1 MRLLIDT
8 NIFLELLLGQSK
20 SAEARNLL
28 ARTID
33 HEMFISDFARH
44 SIGLLLVRQGR
55 PSVFRQF
62 VLDIILNA
70 GIQVIS
76 LRAENMDLALDAISR
91 FRLDFD
97 DAYQYAIAGK
107 HELTIVSFD
116 GDFDRTALGRRL
128 PADIASA

>member
-1 MRLLIDT
+1 MGLSSVRFGHYFDCGCSGDC
-8 NIFLELLLGQSK
+8 FA
-20 SAEARNLL
+20 AE
-28 ARTID
+28 D
-33 HEMFISDFARH
+33 
-44 SIGLLLVRQGR
+44 
-55 PSVFRQF
+55 
-62 VLDIILNA
+62 
-70 GIQVIS
+70 
-76 LRAENMDLALDAISR
+76 MDLALDAVSR

>member
-20 SAEARNLL
+20 LAEATNLL
-28 ARTID
+28 ADTKD
-33 HEMFISDFARH
+33 HEMFISDFALH
-44 SIGLLLVRQGR
+44 SIGLLLVRQGK
-55 PSVFRQF
+55 PLVFRQF
-62 VLDIILNA
+62 VLDIILTA
-70 GIQVIS
+70 GVQVIA
-76 LRAENMDLALDAISR
+76 LPAEDMDLVLDAVSR

-128 PADIASA
+128 PSDIASA